1 MNHRIFSYN
10 ILSSHLS
17 DPEYYTACDPANLDP
32 DTRLARTIAKLD
44 LETQQKSIVCLQEVS
59 ISWAGKLHKFFADR
73 NYYFVTGQYGN
84 PFNNYMGVGIAWPL
98 DKYETIDI
106 DITRLSDTRK
116 WAKKPQIEKIKE
128 DITKFFVTQ
137 LKLDK
142 RKYADPLKE
151 SKRRYNQIVFLRL
164 KDKNEDN
171 KFCVA
176 TYHMPC
182 AFYAPQVM
190 TIHTAMAVQWV
201 QKLAKEDAYILSGDF
216 NIKPGDPQYQLIT
229 TGSIDP
235 ASIAYP
241 EAKWGDTW
249 QPSLSEPLRSAYAEA
264 FGQEPDF
271 TNYAKVGNKN
281 PFIHTLDYI
290 WLSGAWKVKS
300 AMELPDRSEVK
311 GPFPNEV
318 EPSDHVAIAAD
329 LVLK

>member
-1 MNHRIFSYN
+1 MIHRVFSYN

-17 DPEYYTACDPANLDP
+17 DPEHFTACDRANLDP
-32 DTRLARTIAKLD
+32 NTRLERILAKLD
-44 LETQQKSIVCLQEVS
+44 RETEQKSIISLQEVS
-59 ISWAGKLHKFFADR
+59 LSWAGKLHKFFIDR
-73 NYYFVTGQYGN
+73 NYYFVSTQYGN

-98 DKYETIDI
+98 DRYEVIDI
-106 DITRLSDTRK
+106 DITRLSETRK
-116 WAKKPQIEKIKE
+116 WVKKPQIERIKE

-151 SKRRYNQIVFLRL
+151 AKRRFNRLVFVRI
-164 KDKNEDN
+164 KDKQENDN
-171 KFCVA
+171 FCVA

-182 AFYAPQVM
+182 AFYAPKVM
-190 TIHTAMAVQWV
+190 TLHAAMAVQWV
-201 QKLAKEDAYILSGDF
+201 QKLAKEDPYVFTGDF
-216 NIKPGDPQYQLIT
+216 NIKPGDLQYQLIT
-229 TGSIDP
+229 TGAIDP
-235 ASIAYP
+235 ASVAYP

-249 QPSLSEPLRSAYAEA
+249 QPSLSEPLRSAYQEA

-271 TNYAKVGNKN
+271 TNYAQVGNKQ

-290 WLSGAWKVKS
+290 WLSKAWKVKS
-300 AMELPDRSEVK
+300 AMALSDRSEVN

-329 LVLK
+329 LVLN